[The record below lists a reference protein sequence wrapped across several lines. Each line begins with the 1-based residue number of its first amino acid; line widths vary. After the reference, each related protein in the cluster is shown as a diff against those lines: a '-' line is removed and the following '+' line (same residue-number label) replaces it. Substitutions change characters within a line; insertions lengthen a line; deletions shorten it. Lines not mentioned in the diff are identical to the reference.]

1 MDAMTMKTHATR
13 AAEVERTW
21 HVIDVADRP
30 LGRVATEIATLLRGK
45 HKPSFTPAL
54 DVGDYVVV
62 INAARVAVTGNKR
75 EQKMYYRH
83 SGYPGGLRQ
92 MAFKDLI
99 ERYPERA
106 VERAVRGML
115 PKNRIGARQ
124 FTHLRVYA
132 GPDHPHAGQVARATT
147 SDGPADAAAA
157 TEE

>member
-1 MDAMTMKTHATR
+1 MTTTMTAMTPKTHAVR

-30 LGRVATEIATLLRGK
+30 LGRVASEIAILLRGK
-45 HKPSFTPAL
+45 HKPAYTPAL

-62 INAARVAVTGNKR
+62 INAERVAVTGNKR

-92 MAFKDLI
+92 MPFKDLI

-106 VERAVRGML
+106 VEKAVKGML

-124 FTHLRVYA
+124 FGHLRVYA
-132 GPDHPHAGQVARATT
+132 GPHHPHAGQIAATASAATT
-147 SDGPADAAAA
+147 
-157 TEE
+157 EE

>member
-124 FTHLRVYA
+124 FTPPARLRRPRPPPRRS
-132 GPDHPHAGQVARATT
+132 GRERRPGRC
-147 SDGPADAAAA
+147 SGRRDGGIA
-157 TEE
+157 